1 MLGAIDLDLTLCV
14 PREYAHFP
22 LVYAS
27 KTRLSEVRE
36 LAVVCKAQPAPEST
50 AAWTERKQEAC
61 RQSEPETSWGDT
73 GDPEDRLFCLI
84 LFPVAVLRLT

>member
-50 AAWTERKQEAC
+50 AA
-61 RQSEPETSWGDT
+61 
-73 GDPEDRLFCLI
+73 
-84 LFPVAVLRLT
+84 